1 MSKPP
6 NTNVNTNKQRNYT
19 TLLNEVDSPMND
31 DQWITESLQSHLDA
45 QVNDLDFNISTKLSA
60 ARHRALAQEQH
71 NEHAQTKSLDSRFN
85 WSTAMGTTA
94 VLAITFFIALP
105 FFPTDELPINNT
117 EEVAISGPLSGQVLM
132 EDLNL
137 LSASED
143 IEFYQSVEFLE
154 WMESNSG

>member
-6 NTNVNTNKQRNYT
+6 NTDKT
-19 TLLNEVDSPMND
+19 TDEQANNSTLPNEIDSAMEH
-31 DQWITESLQSHLDA
+31 DQWITESLQAHLDA
-45 QVNDLDFNISTKLSA
+45 QVDDLDFNISSKLSA
-60 ARHRALAQEQH
+60 ARHRALAQEHGGQVH
-71 NEHAQTKSLDSRFN
+71 TASPASWLN

-105 FFPTDELPINNT
+105 FFPAGQPQTSTTD
-117 EEVAISGPLSGQVLM
+117 EVAIADQLSGQVLM

-143 IEFYQSVEFLE
+143 IEFYQAVEFLE
-154 WMESNSG
+154 WMESQSG